1 MPKENVLL
9 SLWKLVIKVLI
20 GFGSI
25 IKKIW
30 QTAIMHALCGKAI
43 RWSLIN
49 NFSQPNERDEKAINA
64 IVIINNAF

>member
-25 IKKIW
+25 ITKIW
-30 QTAIMHALCGKAI
+30 QTAKMHALCGKDI